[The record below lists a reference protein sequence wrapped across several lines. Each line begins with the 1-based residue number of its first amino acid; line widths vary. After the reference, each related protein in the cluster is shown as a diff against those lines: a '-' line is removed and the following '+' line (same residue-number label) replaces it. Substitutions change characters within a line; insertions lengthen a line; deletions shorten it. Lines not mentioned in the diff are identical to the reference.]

1 MPLYKL
7 MAEMSY
13 EEMLGWFEYFSIRPV
28 GWREDT
34 RAAMIIRSAGVK
46 AKPHELFQSLRIM
59 EDNREREA
67 SSINSLKG
75 SKLFSTLLGAKGGDS
90 LQGVFDEI

>member
-1 MPLYKL
+1 MP
-7 MAEMSY
+7 Y

-46 AKPHELFQSLRIM
+46 AKPHELFHTLRLM
-59 EDNREREA
+59 EDNREKEA
-67 SSINSLKG
+67 SIMNSLKG
-75 SKLFSTLLGAKGGDS
+75 SKFFSVLLGAKGGDS
-90 LQGVFDEI
+90 LQGVFDEV